1 MGLITSPIF
10 EEPKFPE
17 REKIPYEDL
26 MANINQLA
34 VWYQLIG
41 IGDLRT
47 RFRSPFRDDKN
58 PNCYLLEVDGN
69 VKFCDPTQ
77 IGKNKFRSLFDMIQH
92 LNPTYTTGKIMEEI
106 RRLGQIKT
114 VPKDVNHAFDLRKR
128 LDQASL
134 PSFEAYKFCDWTEHH
149 MDFWAQHG
157 VRREQLD
164 RLTTLV
170 KPIRGYTVSNAKG
183 FRSVEAF
190 GFTYFIGNEI
200 KRYCPFADKGFA
212 KFGGRVSPD
221 NFWHLRRDSNV
232 LLISKS
238 NKDLL
243 VWENF
248 CKADIC
254 CFGSENTVP
263 SDSKLI
269 TLLRRYDKI
278 VICFDPDDAGI
289 RSSVFVSEKIKDLTG
304 KTPLIKNWPC
314 KESKDIAK
322 YRQLH
327 GHKATLLFI
336 KNNL

>member
-1 MGLITSPIF
+1 MGLITSPVF
-10 EEPKFPE
+10 EGPKFPE
-17 REKIPYEDL
+17 QEKIPYEDL
-26 MANINQLA
+26 MANINQLM
-34 VWYQLIG
+34 VWYQIIG
-41 IGDLRT
+41 IGDFRT

-58 PNCYLLEVDGN
+58 PNCYLLQVDGN

-77 IGKNKFRSLFDMIQH
+77 PGKERFKSLFDMIQH

-114 VPKDVNHAFDLRKR
+114 VPTDVNLTFDLRRK

-134 PSFEAYKFCDWTEHH
+134 PSLEGYKFCDWTETYL
-149 MDFWAQHG
+149 DFWAQHG
-157 VRREQLD
+157 VRRDQLD
-164 RLTTLV
+164 RQTTLV
-170 KPIRGYTVSNAKG
+170 KPIKGYTVSNTKG
-183 FRSVEAF
+183 YKCVEAF
-190 GFTYFIGNEI
+190 GFTYFIGGEI
-200 KRYCPFADKGFA
+200 KRYCPLESKGFA

-221 NFWHLRRDSNV
+221 KFWHLKRGSNV
-232 LLISKS
+232 LLIAKS

-263 SDSKLI
+263 SDSKLVS
-269 TLLRRYDKI
+269 LLRGYDKI

-289 RSSVFVSEKIKDLTG
+289 KSSKFLSEKVKTLTG
-304 KTPLIKNWPC
+304 KTPDIKNWPC
-314 KESKDIAK
+314 AVTKDIAK

-327 GHKATLLFI
+327 GQKATMLFI